1 MYSDASVIIIVRI
14 FDLGLKGLAEKFNE
28 VMLSLGCKDQ
38 DYKIFVESGMIE
50 LFYKY
55 KNTTWYS
62 SEIEAINETYN
73 YVKRILIDK
82 AISAIMDSE
91 YKGKISI
98 VKIFNDGI
106 NFDPVFDPVVGLN
119 VHKKEDD
126 EMEAECCKDCPRLK
140 ETIRDKKKAPIS
152 FWVRK
157 FIEGNPWYETMQHE
171 YGYELRFVYES
182 NTPFGN
188 GVVSID
194 FEHPD
199 KPTISIIVYLD
210 DYGDVDDVT
219 MSLYNRY
226 DLDVIRAIYHLID
239 GLINLWPKERTRN
252 S

>member
-1 MYSDASVIIIVRI
+1 MYSDASVIITVMI
-14 FDLGLKGLAEKFNE
+14 FDLGLKDLIEKFNE

-38 DYKIFVESGMIE
+38 DYEILVGRGMIQ

-55 KNTTWYS
+55 KSTTATWYS

-73 YVKRILIDK
+73 YVKHILIDK

-91 YKGKISI
+91 YKEKICIIKS
-98 VKIFNDGI
+98 FDDGI
-106 NFDPVFDPVVGLN
+106 RLN
-119 VHKKEDD
+119 VYKKEDQ
-126 EMEAECCKDCPRLK
+126 MESTCCKDCPRFK
-140 ETIRDKKKAPIS
+140 EATRDKKKAPIS

-157 FIEGNPWYETMQHE
+157 FIESNPWYETMQNE
-171 YGYELRFVYES
+171 YGYELHFVYES

-194 FEHPD
+194 FVHPD

-210 DYGDVDDVT
+210 DLGAVNDVT

-226 DLDVIRAIYHLID
+226 DLDVIRALYHLID
-239 GLINLWPKERTRN
+239 GLINLWP
-252 S
+252 

>member
-1 MYSDASVIIIVRI
+1 MYSDASVIITVRI
-14 FDLGLKGLAEKFNE
+14 FDLGLKDLAEKFNE

-38 DYKIFVESGMIE
+38 YNGILEKGGMIQ

-55 KNTTWYS
+55 KSKKWYS
-62 SEIEAINETYN
+62 NEIDPIKEDTN
-73 YVKRILIDK
+73 YVKYILINK
-82 AISAIMDSE
+82 AISIIMDSE
-91 YKGKISI
+91 YKGKIRI
-98 VKIFNDGI
+98 VKSFDDGI
-106 NFDPVFDPVVGLN
+106 RLN
-119 VHKKEDD
+119 VYKKEDQT
-126 EMEAECCKDCPRLK
+126 ESMCCKDCPRLK
-140 ETIRDKKKAPIS
+140 ETVRDKKKAPIS

-171 YGYELRFVYES
+171 YGYELHFVYES

-226 DLDVIRAIYHLID
+226 ELNVIRAIYHLID